1 MVYVIFLSWHPEVDV
16 ISHVH
21 RRTCVRWGRTS
32 RHLSW
37 PFRVGDRVPA
47 RAGTEIKLRDFSGLF
62 VLRDRGTLVRSSF
75 LAGSEFLLDNLGLLS
90 GTRQLKLLFL
100 TWAGGPG
107 RRRPGPTPEFRR
119 RPPGPSPRRKVLRG
133 NRLAPPHLLQKT
145 RS

>member
-62 VLRDRGTLVRSSF
+62 VLRDRGTLVALGGGGRGQPPNSGGDRQDLARGGRSCEET
-75 LAGSEFLLDNLGLLS
+75 GSLRPTFCKRLGVESL
-90 GTRQLKLLFL
+90 GIC
-100 TWAGGPG
+100 
-107 RRRPGPTPEFRR
+107 
-119 RPPGPSPRRKVLRG
+119 
-133 NRLAPPHLLQKT
+133 H
-145 RS
+145 